1 MNIFNNIHLNTI
13 YLWVALIAVAFIKM
27 NIYTITVLF
36 IYTGYLPHINAL
48 FWLSLSNTGKQIRER
63 LKIWH
68 WAIIFSYIVFIY
80 SLYAQSWA
88 AALLNETFFI
98 DPSKFGITE
107 AFLTVLIAPVSLLYY
122 PDYLAGIHTATI
134 IVSMFIFPFLGVAML
149 AGFSLKKTFKIT
161 ASILALT
168 FLMSF
173 FVTLMLSFTMH
184 VKDVTRTFAL
194 NTDFNSSHLC
204 NDEWSAKS
212 KSVIFL
218 GGDKVLA
225 YFEGHELGKQFEVV
239 DCDHKKSF

>member
-1 MNIFNNIHLNTI
+1 MKVFNNIHLNTI
-13 YLWVALIAVAFIKM
+13 YLWIALILTVFIKM
-27 NIYTITVLF
+27 NIYTITALL
-36 IYTGYLPHINAL
+36 IYTGYLPHINLL

-68 WAIIFSYIVFIY
+68 WAIIFSYIAFIY

-88 AALLNETFFI
+88 SALLNETFPV

-107 AFLTVLIAPVSLLYY
+107 SFLVVLVAPVSLLYY

-134 IVSMFIFPFLGVAML
+134 ILSMIILPILGVAVL
-149 AGFSLKKTFKIT
+149 TGFSLKKTFKIT
-161 ASILALT
+161 GCILVLT

-173 FVTLMLSFTMH
+173 FVTLMLNFTMH
-184 VKDVTRTFAL
+184 IKDVTRIFAL

-204 NDEWSAKS
+204 KDDWSNKS

-218 GGDKVLA
+218 GGNKVLA
-225 YFEGHELGKQFEVV
+225 YFDSREPGSQFEVV
-239 DCDHKKSF
+239 DCDYTKSF